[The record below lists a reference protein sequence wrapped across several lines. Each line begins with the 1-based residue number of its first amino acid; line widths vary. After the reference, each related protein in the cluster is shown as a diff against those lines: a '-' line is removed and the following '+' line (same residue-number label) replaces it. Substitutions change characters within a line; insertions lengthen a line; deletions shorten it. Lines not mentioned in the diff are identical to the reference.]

1 MVVQHPGTYV
11 AEIFDA
17 HCLQHIEG
25 QSLVGNGFIG
35 QEVFYYRMVA
45 ARTDKYSLY
54 SRRGCSYTFCQRCR
68 RSLGGEG
75 GLIGSTHRILVLL
88 AAVVLGGGNDAL

>member
-54 SRRGCSYTFCQRCR
+54 SRRG
-68 RSLGGEG
+68 
-75 GLIGSTHRILVLL
+75 VLL
-88 AAVVLGGGNDAL
+88 YVLSSAAAEASVAKVAS